1 MKVYDILTESKQVDE
16 GPIRF
21 LKRTLGKN
29 TAGGKA
35 AQLDVEIDKEVSD
48 IYKDFYAVSKQDP
61 KMKGMTAKG
70 LAKFLVAKGFA
81 SKPSAVMSYIN
92 AEPGIMRSLKKSASK
107 NYKAGK
113 DAAKSGAAAVT
124 GAASKLKQK
133 LSPQAS
139 GLTGA
144 DAQGNL
150 DLTGGKMNSSMYSE
164 AQIMEADV
172 ELSKGQV
179 QKVIKRFVQQG
190 FQANLGK
197 SGAITK
203 SAYGDAPADTDTKKT
218 SKAKDTSKA
227 DAKDMATPT
236 MDIASAKKYLEA
248 NGYTVTKKK
257 AKKDPADVNNDGK
270 VSPDEKSRANYAAGM
285 DRIRANSKK

>member
-1 MKVYDILTESKQVDE
+1 MKVYDILTESNQVDE

-35 AQLDVEIDKEVSD
+35 AQLDVELDKEVSN

-70 LAKFLVAKGFA
+70 LAKFLVAKGFV

-92 AEPGIMRSLKKSASK
+92 AEPGIMRSLKKTASK
-107 NYKAGK
+107 GYKSGK

-124 GAASKLKQK
+124 GAASKLKAK

-139 GLTGA
+139 GLTP
-144 DAQGNL
+144 DQPNL
-150 DLTGGKMNSSMYSE
+150 PGIESMYSE
-164 AQIMEADV
+164 AQIMEVDM

-179 QKVIKRFVQQG
+179 KKVIKRFVQQG
-190 FQANLGK
+190 FQSQVGDRVSK
-197 SGAITK
+197 S
-203 SAYGDAPADTDTKKT
+203 SYGDAPADADTTVATKKT

-236 MDIASAKKYLEA
+236 MDIESAKKFLQA

-257 AKKDPADVNNDGK
+257 AKKDVDPTTPGVQDKYKPMTGNYGMKNN
-270 VSPDEKSRANYAAGM
+270 
-285 DRIRANSKK
+285 KK